1 MWRNLWR
8 NMWRNKAMV
17 YLSSRAVIDKV
28 LEKLSPAEKSEIES
42 VQKERLALVTDVAG
56 ENCL

>member
-1 MWRNLWR
+1 MWR

-28 LEKLSPAEKSEIES
+28 LEKLSSAEKSEIES